1 MDLSTMH
8 WDAPR
13 YLLLLWVLPLIVA
26 LLVVARRRRRRAA
39 ERFADHPMLVR
50 LQPVEVRWR
59 GWTRMVLLLLG
70 VGLLVV
76 AVARPRW
83 GIYFQEMQSR
93 GVDMFILL
101 DVSRSMS
108 AQDVRPSR
116 LERAKS
122 DIRDLL
128 SRVKGDRVGLIVFA
142 GAAVVKVPLTTDQG
156 FFEMVLDDIDTDSA
170 PRGGS
175 LIGDAIRQALVSL
188 SVEHDRDQVLVLIT
202 DGEDQDSFP
211 GEAAQAAAER
221 GIKIFTLGLGDIGE
235 GNRIPLRDENGS
247 LHFLQHDGQEVWS
260 RLDEELLKSVALT
273 TGGAY
278 IPARTSAYDL
288 GQIYEDHL
296 ASLARGSATTER
308 RRRYREQ
315 FQWFLAL
322 GLGCLLLEMT
332 ISRYPREN
340 SPGTT
345 TEES

>member
-1 MDLSTMH
+1 MH

-13 YLLLLWVLPLIVA
+13 YLLLLWILPLILA
-26 LLVVARRRRRRAA
+26 LLAHARRQRRRAA
-39 ERFADHPMLVR
+39 ARFADHPMLVR
-50 LQPVEVRWR
+50 LQPVEQHWR
-59 GWTRMVLLLLG
+59 GGTRTALLLLG

-76 AVARPRW
+76 AAARPRW
-83 GIYFQEMQSR
+83 GVYFEEIRSR
-93 GVDMFILL
+93 GVDIFILL

-108 AQDVRPSR
+108 ARDVRPSR

-128 SRVKGDRVGLIVFA
+128 ARVKGDRVGLIAFA
-142 GAAVVKVPLTTDQG
+142 GASVVKVPLTTDQG
-156 FFEMVLDDIDTDSA
+156 FFAMALDDIDTDSA

-175 LIGDAIRQALVSL
+175 LIGDAIRQALASL
-188 SVEHDRDQVLVLIT
+188 PVEHDRDQVLVLIT

-211 GEAAQAAAER
+211 DEAAQAAADR
-221 GIKIFTLGLGDIGE
+221 GVKIFTVGLGDAGE
-235 GNRIPLRDENGS
+235 GNRIPLRDENGN
-247 LHFLQHDGQEVWS
+247 LQFLQHDGQEVWS
-260 RLDEELLKSVALT
+260 RLDESLLKSVALA

-296 ASLARGSATTER
+296 ASLAQSSETTER

-332 ISRYPREN
+332 IPRYPRDT
-340 SPGTT
+340 SLGTT
-345 TEES
+345 PATP

>member
-1 MDLSTMH
+1 MH
-8 WDAPR
+8 LDSPR
-13 YLLLLWVLPLIVA
+13 LILLLWILPLIVA
-26 LLVVARRRRRRAA
+26 LLVYARRKRRQAA

-50 LQPVEVRWR
+50 LHPAAESWR
-59 GWTRMVLLLLG
+59 DWSRTVILLLG
-70 VGLLVV
+70 IGLLVV

-83 GIYFQEMQSR
+83 GVYFQEIRSR
-93 GVDMFILL
+93 GVDMFVLL
-101 DVSRSMS
+101 DVSRSMT

-128 SRVKGDRVGLIVFA
+128 ARVKGDRVGLIAFA
-142 GAAVVKVPLTTDQG
+142 GASVVTVPLTTDQG

-175 LIGDAIRQALVSL
+175 LIGDAIRKALDAMP
-188 SVEHDRDQVLVLIT
+188 VEHDRDQVLVLIT
-202 DGEDQDSFP
+202 DGEDHDSFP
-211 GEAAQAAAER
+211 DEAALAAAER
-221 GIKIFTLGLGDIGE
+221 GIKIFALGLGDVGE
-235 GNRIPLRDENGS
+235 GKRIPLRDESGS
-247 LHFLQHDGQEVWS
+247 LQFLQHDGQEVWS
-260 RLDEELLKSVALT
+260 RLDESVLKSVALT

-296 ASLARGSATTER
+296 ASLAQGSATTDR

-315 FQWFLAL
+315 FQWFLAF

-332 ISRYPREN
+332 IPRYPRDT
-340 SPGTT
+340 SPKTV
-345 TEES
+345 TEEP